1 MGAFYLPIFPAPE
14 TQGDR
19 DLLQDHICDYNVGF
33 SFSILCCIIKNKGRG
48 SIVNA
53 EKKKWLVLIIFF
65 VIVIIIS
72 LATLFNALK
81 PKVDYE
87 SLNKEIA
94 QYIHGLDNII
104 DIENTETGTYKITLD
119 NEIWYSA
126 EEKDKASY
134 CLAVNTTITA
144 ICQKYKA
151 LKDTQKAYIYYYD
164 ESGVLIAE
172 PSEKLYSLESK
183 ILY

>member
-1 MGAFYLPIFPAPE
+1 M
-14 TQGDR
+14 
-19 DLLQDHICDYNVGF
+19 
-33 SFSILCCIIKNKGRG
+33 
-48 SIVNA
+48 NA
-53 EKKKWLVLIIFF
+53 EKKKWLVLILFF

-72 LATLFNALK
+72 LVTLFNALK

-87 SLNKEIA
+87 LMNKEIA

-104 DIENTETGTYKITLD
+104 DIEDTETGTYRIILSD
-119 NEIWYSA
+119 EIWYSA

>member
-1 MGAFYLPIFPAPE
+1 M
-14 TQGDR
+14 
-19 DLLQDHICDYNVGF
+19 
-33 SFSILCCIIKNKGRG
+33 
-48 SIVNA
+48 NA
-53 EKKKWLVLIIFF
+53 EKKKWLVLILFF

-72 LATLFNALK
+72 LVTLFNALK

-87 SLNKEIA
+87 SMNKEIA

-104 DIENTETGTYKITLD
+104 DIEDTETGTYRIILSD
-119 NEIWYSA
+119 EIWYSA

-172 PSEKLYSLESK
+172 PSEKPYSLESK

>member
-1 MGAFYLPIFPAPE
+1 M
-14 TQGDR
+14 
-19 DLLQDHICDYNVGF
+19 
-33 SFSILCCIIKNKGRG
+33 
-48 SIVNA
+48 NA
-53 EKKKWLVLIIFF
+53 EKKKWLVLILFF

-72 LATLFNALK
+72 LVTLFNALK

-87 SLNKEIA
+87 SMNKEIA

-104 DIENTETGTYKITLD
+104 DIEDTETGTYRIILSD
-119 NEIWYSA
+119 EIWYSA
-126 EEKDKASY
+126 EEKDKASC

>member
-1 MGAFYLPIFPAPE
+1 M
-14 TQGDR
+14 
-19 DLLQDHICDYNVGF
+19 
-33 SFSILCCIIKNKGRG
+33 
-48 SIVNA
+48 NA
-53 EKKKWLVLIIFF
+53 EKKKWLVLILFF

-72 LATLFNALK
+72 LVTLFNALK

-87 SLNKEIA
+87 SMNKEIA

-104 DIENTETGTYKITLD
+104 DIEDTETGTYRIILSD
-119 NEIWYSA
+119 EIWYSA

>member
-1 MGAFYLPIFPAPE
+1 M
-14 TQGDR
+14 
-19 DLLQDHICDYNVGF
+19 
-33 SFSILCCIIKNKGRG
+33 
-48 SIVNA
+48 
-53 EKKKWLVLIIFF
+53 
-65 VIVIIIS
+65 IIIS
-72 LATLFNALK
+72 LVTLFNALK

-119 NEIWYSA
+119 DKIWYSA

>member
-1 MGAFYLPIFPAPE
+1 MVSTNFI
-14 TQGDR
+14 
-19 DLLQDHICDYNVGF
+19 
-33 SFSILCCIIKNKGRG
+33 
-48 SIVNA
+48 
-53 EKKKWLVLIIFF
+53 F

-72 LATLFNALK
+72 LVTLFNALK

-87 SLNKEIA
+87 SMNKEIA

-104 DIENTETGTYKITLD
+104 DIEDTETGTYRIILSD
-119 NEIWYSA
+119 EIWYSA

>member
-1 MGAFYLPIFPAPE
+1 
-14 TQGDR
+14 
-19 DLLQDHICDYNVGF
+19 
-33 SFSILCCIIKNKGRG
+33 
-48 SIVNA
+48 VNA
-53 EKKKWLVLIIFF
+53 EKKKWLVLILFF

-72 LATLFNALK
+72 LVTLFNALK

-87 SLNKEIA
+87 SMNKEIA

-104 DIENTETGTYKITLD
+104 DIEDTETGTYRIILSD
-119 NEIWYSA
+119 EIWYSA

>member
-1 MGAFYLPIFPAPE
+1 M
-14 TQGDR
+14 
-19 DLLQDHICDYNVGF
+19 
-33 SFSILCCIIKNKGRG
+33 
-48 SIVNA
+48 NA
-53 EKKKWLVLIIFF
+53 EKKKWLVLILFF

-72 LATLFNALK
+72 LVTLFNALK

-87 SLNKEIA
+87 SMNKEIA

-104 DIENTETGTYKITLD
+104 DIEDTETGTYRIILSD
-119 NEIWYSA
+119 EIWYSA

-172 PSEKLYSLESK
+172 PSEKLLSL
-183 ILY
+183 IHI

>member
-1 MGAFYLPIFPAPE
+1 M
-14 TQGDR
+14 
-19 DLLQDHICDYNVGF
+19 
-33 SFSILCCIIKNKGRG
+33 
-48 SIVNA
+48 NA
-53 EKKKWLVLIIFF
+53 EKKKWLVLILSF

-72 LATLFNALK
+72 LVTLFNALK

-87 SLNKEIA
+87 SMNKEIA

-104 DIENTETGTYKITLD
+104 DIEDTETGTYQITLND
-119 NEIWYSA
+119 EIWYSA

>member
-1 MGAFYLPIFPAPE
+1 M
-14 TQGDR
+14 
-19 DLLQDHICDYNVGF
+19 
-33 SFSILCCIIKNKGRG
+33 
-48 SIVNA
+48 NA
-53 EKKKWLVLIIFF
+53 EKKKWLVLILSF

-72 LATLFNALK
+72 LVTLFNALK

-87 SLNKEIA
+87 SMNKEIA

-104 DIENTETGTYKITLD
+104 DIEDTETGTYKITLND
-119 NEIWYSA
+119 EIWYSA